1 MKKTMLSIMVFMALG
16 TIAQNDSLYIV
27 EQKDEMTDKVY
38 YYPSKQL
45 LCQNQELKSQGFS
58 VSFFIDKT
66 KKGVESAELKMKI
79 IGVGSCH
86 EKDEVI
92 FLMEDESKI
101 KGTMWN
107 EFNCDGKVWC
117 KVSDADKEA
126 LAIKKVT
133 KIRVQ
138 NGRTFESYTHNISD
152 KDKDYFIQFFFAINN
167 QIIKPV
173 K

>member
-66 KKGVESAELKMKI
+66 KKGVESA
-79 IGVGSCH
+79 
-86 EKDEVI
+86 
-92 FLMEDESKI
+92 
-101 KGTMWN
+101 
-107 EFNCDGKVWC
+107 
-117 KVSDADKEA
+117 
-126 LAIKKVT
+126 
-133 KIRVQ
+133 
-138 NGRTFESYTHNISD
+138 
-152 KDKDYFIQFFFAINN
+152 
-167 QIIKPV
+167 
-173 K
+173 